1 MVFPGTGGTRRHI
14 VGSFKQK
21 ETTMQNIKTNGK
33 KFLVEMKNDLG
44 EYEPLGVLEFKQA
57 TELQFK
63 THRAVRMQA
72 VSDLVEEAP
81 DKPVYTPVTK
91 PHDPVGCQLFTRGE
105 LNMAVHQLIDC
116 IKGDNGYDGHL
127 ARYVLRNGYSTSDKR
142 DLCENEWRNS
152 GMEITFEQ
160 ALYAIE
166 NADKVITE
174 GNLEV
179 YYNDQETGSAFP
191 ENHGIWI
198 TDGKITKIY

>member
-1 MVFPGTGGTRRHI
+1 
-14 VGSFKQK
+14 
-21 ETTMQNIKTNGK
+21 MQNIKTNGK

-81 DKPVYTPVTK
+81 NTPVTN
-91 PHDPVGCQLFTRGE
+91 PNDPVGCQLFTRGE
-105 LNMAVHQLIDC
+105 LNRAVRQLIDC
-116 IKGDNGYDGHL
+116 IKMDNGYDGHI
-127 ARYVLRNGYSTSDKR
+127 ARYDIRNGYSTSEKR

-166 NADKVITE
+166 EADKVITE

-179 YYNDQETGSAFP
+179 YYNDQETQSAFP

-198 TDGKITKIY
+198 EDGKITKVY